1 MGVRDQIEQGP
12 ERAVEELDRQKRYFE
27 SLLASSPVAIVMT
40 DADARVTAW
49 NPEAERLFGY
59 TEQEAIGRPIDDLI
73 AARDDLRAE
82 AAAFKTESDRRGRFQ
97 GITRRMRRDGS
108 LVDVE
113 VIAVAL
119 KAGGEP
125 SGYYAI
131 YHDLSELHRQK
142 QYYESLL
149 ETSPAAIMIVD
160 NDGIVTGWNPA
171 AERLLGYSREEAL
184 GRHLDDL
191 VANHPE
197 LRGEADE
204 ISRQAAAGRQVH
216 LVTKRTR
223 KDGSLVDVDVV
234 AAAIYVAGERVGYYA
249 IYSDVSELERQRQY
263 YASLLELSPTAVV
276 AVDLDGTI
284 TSWNAAAE
292 ALFGYTADEAVGRN
306 LDDVVAPDEK
316 FHDEAADL
324 TRRALVGEDV
334 RLLGQRPRRDGS
346 LVDVEVR
353 AAPIVVRGEQ
363 VGMFAIYHD
372 VSELQRQRR
381 YYESLLESSPSAIVT
396 IDLDYTVKSW
406 NPAAERLFGYTREE
420 AIGRNIDELVGGR
433 SDIRADAEDMNRE
446 GLEQGGARRVT
457 KRTRKDG
464 SLVDVDIVGA
474 PIVVGGETVGLYAI
488 YNDVT
493 ELERQRRY
501 FEALVELSPTAIA
514 TVDSDDN
521 VTSWNSAAEELFGY
535 AREEAIGRNIDE
547 LVAAGDEDVYSE
559 ALGVSRQATRGPV
572 HLTTRRT
579 RKDGSLVDVDVRTA
593 PLIVGGER
601 IGLFAL
607 YHDISELQ
615 RARREAE
622 AAAQAKSAFL
632 ATMSHEIRTP
642 MNAVI
647 GMTELLLGT
656 ELDVE
661 QRGYAVVI
669 RTSGEA
675 LLSVINDILDFS
687 KIEAGRLDL
696 EEHPFDLREC
706 VESAL
711 ELVAP
716 GAADK
721 ALDLA
726 YVLDPEAPEALIGDA
741 ARLRQILLNLLNNA
755 VKFTERG
762 EVVLT
767 VDAEPLSDGRHRVH
781 FAVRDTGIGIP
792 PERVDTLFESF
803 SQVDSS
809 TTRRYGGTG
818 LGLAISR
825 RLAEAMQG
833 TIWVESRPE
842 EGSTFHFTVEADEA
856 PRPVREYELDGAA
869 ALEGRR
875 ALIVDDNTTNRHI
888 ARAYVEAWGMAAH
901 DTAFAREALESV
913 RRGDP
918 YDVAIL
924 DMQMPELDG
933 LALARELR
941 LLRGADRLPLILLTS
956 LGRREQD
963 ETESLFSARLTKPI
977 RPSRLYE
984 ALLSALGEHVP
995 PPEPAA
1001 KPKTAEPRE
1010 RAGLRTLVAED
1021 NLVNQRLAV
1030 LLLEKLGHRADVV
1043 SNGAEALAA
1052 VEERPYD
1059 VVLMD
1064 VEMPVMDGLE
1074 ATRQIH
1080 ERLSTARPR
1089 IVAVTAGAMSE
1100 DRDRCLAAGM
1110 DDFLTKPIRLEELS
1124 AALAGVPRRSDGG
1137 LVTSALERLAETLG
1151 DDAALDGLVDT
1162 FLAEAPKLLATLRD
1176 AADRGDADELRRAAH
1191 TLKSNAATFGGEAL
1205 ADDCRMLEGVAA
1217 TGTFEGVSDLVSS
1230 IEYGCERLEEL
1241 LRSAKIRRSS

>member
-1 MGVRDQIEQGP
+1 MDARDQA
-12 ERAVEELDRQKRYFE
+12 ERGRDRAIEELDRQKRYFE
-27 SLLASSPVAIVMT
+27 SLLATSPVAIVMT

-59 TEQEAIGRPIDDLI
+59 TEQEAVGHPIDDLI

-97 GITRRMRRDGS
+97 GITRRTRKDGS
-108 LVDVE
+108 LVEVE
-113 VIAVAL
+113 VIAVTL
-119 KAGGEP
+119 KVDGEP

-160 NDGIVTGWNPA
+160 NDGVLMGWNPA
-171 AERLLGYSREEAL
+171 AERMLGYSREEAL
-184 GRHLDDL
+184 GRRIDDL
-191 VANHPE
+191 VANRPE
-197 LRGEADE
+197 LRDEADE
-204 ISRQAAAGRQVH
+204 VSRQAAEGRQVH

-223 KDGSLVDVDVV
+223 KDGSLIDVDVV
-234 AAAIYVAGERVGYYA
+234 AASIHVAGEQVGYYA
-249 IYSDVSELERQRQY
+249 LYSD
-263 YASLLELSPTAVV
+263 
-276 AVDLDGTI
+276 I
-284 TSWNAAAE
+284 
-292 ALFGYTADEAVGRN
+292 
-306 LDDVVAPDEK
+306 
-316 FHDEAADL
+316 
-324 TRRALVGEDV
+324 
-334 RLLGQRPRRDGS
+334 
-346 LVDVEVR
+346 
-353 AAPIVVRGEQ
+353 
-363 VGMFAIYHD
+363 
-372 VSELQRQRR
+372 SELQRQRR
-381 YYESLLESSPSAIVT
+381 YYEALLESSPSAIVT
-396 IDLDYTVKSW
+396 IDLDYTITSW
-406 NPAAERLFGYTREE
+406 NPAAERLFGYTRED
-420 AIGRNIDELVGGR
+420 ALGQDIDELVGNR
-433 SDIRADAEDMNRE
+433 PDIREEARDMNRE
-446 GLEQGGARRVT
+446 GLQHGGARRLT
-457 KRTRKDG
+457 RRTRKDG

-488 YNDVT
+488 YNDVS

-501 FEALVELSPTAIA
+501 FEALVALSPTAIA
-514 TVDSDDN
+514 TVDIDDR
-521 VTSWNSAAEELFGY
+521 VRSWNAAAEQLFGY
-535 AREEAIGRNIDE
+535 TREEAIGRNIDD
-547 LVAAGDEDVYSE
+547 LVAAGDEEVYAE
-559 ALGVSRQATRGPV
+559 AVGVSRGAADRVV

-579 RKDGSLVDVDVRTA
+579 RKDGSLVDVDLRTA
-593 PLIVGGER
+593 PLVVGGER

-656 ELDVE
+656 DLDLE
-661 QRGYAVVI
+661 QRSYADVI

-696 EEHPFDLREC
+696 EEHAFDLREC
-706 VESAL
+706 VESTL

-716 GAADK
+716 AAADK

-726 YVLDPEAPEALIGDA
+726 YALDPAAPEALIGDP

-767 VDAEPLSDGRHRVH
+767 VDAEPLSEGGHRVH

-825 RLAEAMQG
+825 RLAEAMRG
-833 TIWVESRPE
+833 RIWVESRPG
-842 EGSTFHFTVEADEA
+842 EGSTFHFAVEADEA
-856 PRPVREYELDGAA
+856 PRPVRAYEGETTAV
-869 ALEGRR
+869 LEGRR
-875 ALIVDDNTTNRHI
+875 ALIVDDNATNRHI
-888 ARAYVEAWGMAAH
+888 VRAYVEAWGMSAH
-901 DTAFAREALESV
+901 DTASAREALESV

-918 YDVAIL
+918 FDVAIL

-941 LLRGADRLPLILLTS
+941 RVRTAERLPLVLLTS

-963 ETESLFSARLTKPI
+963 EMESLFSARLTKPI

-984 ALLSALGEHVP
+984 ALLTALGAP
-995 PPEPAA
+995 APESEPRV
-1001 KPKTAEPRE
+1001 KPDAAEPRA
-1010 RAGLRTLVAED
+1010 RDGLRVLVAED

-1030 LLLEKLGHRADVV
+1030 LLLEKLGHRPDVV

-1052 VEERPYD
+1052 VERPYD
-1059 VVLMD
+1059 VILMD

-1074 ATRQIH
+1074 ATRRIH
-1080 ERLSTARPR
+1080 ERSTTSRPR

-1100 DRDRCLAAGM
+1100 DRERCLAAGM
-1110 DDFLTKPIRLEELS
+1110 DDFLTKPIRLDELS
-1124 AALAGVPRRSDGG
+1124 AALAQVPRRSDSG
-1137 LVTSALERLAETLG
+1137 LDTSALERLADTLG
-1151 DDAALDGLVDT
+1151 DDAALDELIDT
-1162 FLAEAPKLLATLRD
+1162 FLAEAPKLVTTLRE
-1176 AADRGDADELRRAAH
+1176 AVERGDAAELRRAAH
-1191 TLKSNAATFGGEAL
+1191 TLKSNAATFGAPAL
-1205 ADDCRMLEGVAA
+1205 ANDCRILEDMGA
-1217 TGTFEGVSDLVSS
+1217 TGMLGGASDGVSRV
-1230 IEYGCERLEEL
+1230 ENGWERLEQEL
-1241 LRSAKIRRSS
+1241 KGARRSSAS